1 MNVPFPA
8 DVGEQ
13 HEIVRSCKCD
23 IANSTHRSLR
33 PAEGVP
39 PKWPVVGSTPA
50 PAAISCHE
58 KAKSARYPRGGPP
71 KPPDP
76 HRHLSASSEVYLA
89 AESQPKTAIRSGD
102 FSIARVQLY
111 PDRSRPLVQRM
122 APAWTEPRYSRPQS
136 LRWHEPGRDSQSSTA
151 RSGGTQAGC
160 GPRPGV
166 CVCRSPLPFSVALP

>member
-1 MNVPFPA
+1 MNAPFPA

-23 IANSTHRSLR
+23 IANTTHRSLR

-39 PKWPVVGSTPA
+39 PKWPVTGSTPA
-50 PAAISCHE
+50 RAAIPCHE

-71 KPPDP
+71 KRPDP
-76 HRHLSASSEVYLA
+76 QRHPSASSKVFLSEVYLA
-89 AESQPKTAIRSGD
+89 AERQSKTTIRSGD
-102 FSIARVQLY
+102 FSISRVQLY

-122 APAWTEPRYSRPQS
+122 APGWTESRYSRPQS
-136 LRWHEPGRDSQSSTA
+136 LRWHDPGRDSQSSTA

-166 CVCRSPLPFSVALP
+166 CGCRSQFA